1 MFYLQMIRHEE
12 VTNCYQSW
20 ELQINKV
27 GIFAHKRYKII
38 DFFKSISSNVRS
50 KSSCSVH
57 TITVVLFYSDKRSV
71 PGIDCFINGVPQ
83 TPSKI
88 VKVFEISE
96 NVWPSLSLNTP
107 QETEAFVRF
116 MVHISRWKRRNI
128 DSTTTGY
135 IINTNWNN

>member
-1 MFYLQMIRHEE
+1 MIRHEE

-27 GIFAHKRYKII
+27 GIFAHKRYAII
-38 DFFKSISSNVRS
+38 EFLLNLYHPMIFLRS